1 MIGVETL
8 EGVPE
13 SPVDALSNA
22 GSSVSTRERLGEN
35 EMQKRGRSSTRGA
48 DGRDEPT
55 MVSVAGGLDA
65 GLDAAVF
72 QLEAETLSLLPGEC
86 KVVTVKMSQSDGELC
101 PDTAFVCD
109 ELFVQQRPAPAC
121 SVPLSFATP

>member
-13 SPVDALSNA
+13 SPGGGLSNA
-22 GSSVSTRERLGEN
+22 GSSVSLRERLGEN

-55 MVSVAGGLDA
+55 LVSVAGGLA
-65 GLDAAVF
+65 SPNETRSSSSATMPQILRIVEMVHSTGRFHLF
-72 QLEAETLSLLPGEC
+72 Q
-86 KVVTVKMSQSDGELC
+86 Q
-101 PDTAFVCD
+101 
-109 ELFVQQRPAPAC
+109 
-121 SVPLSFATP
+121 